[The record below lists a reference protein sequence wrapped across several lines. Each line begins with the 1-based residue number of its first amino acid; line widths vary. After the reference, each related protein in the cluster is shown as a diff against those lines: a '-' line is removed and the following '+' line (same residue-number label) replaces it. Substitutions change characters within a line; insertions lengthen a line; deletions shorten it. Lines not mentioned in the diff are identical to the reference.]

1 MTYQVYVG
9 IDVSKAKFDMAW
21 INKTNDKP
29 KTKQFTND
37 KKGINVFAKWI
48 IKQSKHPA
56 KDTLIVMEAT
66 GVYHETLAYALHEL
80 NFNIAIVNPAYSKQ
94 FSNAMGSHNKTDKQD
109 AKMLAQ
115 YAMITN
121 PQLWQPD
128 SDEVRYLKQLIA
140 RLEALEKDKQ
150 RECNRLE
157 KLKAT
162 NHDVFLLESL
172 TEMIDH
178 LDTAIAK
185 VQQKIDTHINNHPDL
200 KQGYDSLISIP
211 GIGVKTTPSL
221 LSLFQSKDFNSAS
234 QCTAFV
240 GLAPV
245 HNESGVFKGRSRIS
259 KKGSPKIRAKLYMCA
274 VVAITHNPDV
284 KALYERLLARGK
296 NSMVALTACMRKLL
310 HICYGVMK
318 HGSKFQTQVG

>member
-9 IDVSKAKFDMAW
+9 IDVSKAKFDIAW
-21 INKTNDKP
+21 INKTNDKA
-29 KTKQFTND
+29 KTKQFSND
-37 KKGINVFAKWI
+37 KKGFSVFAKWI
-48 IKQSKHPA
+48 TKQSKQQA

-66 GVYHETLAYALHEL
+66 GVYHENLAYALHKL
-80 NFNIAIVNPAYSKQ
+80 NFNIAVINPAYSKQ
-94 FSNAMGSHNKTDKQD
+94 FSGAMGNHNKTDKQD
-109 AKMLAQ
+109 AIMLAK
-115 YAMITN
+115 YAIMTN

-128 SDEVRYLKQLIA
+128 SDEVRYLKRLIA

-157 KLKAT
+157 KLKAIE
-162 NHDVFLLESL
+162 HDEFLLESI
-172 TEMIDH
+172 TEMIDN

-185 VQQKIDTHINNHPDL
+185 VQEKIDTHINNHPDL
-200 KQGYDSLISIP
+200 KQGYDNLISIP

-221 LSLFQSKDFNSAS
+221 LALFKSKDFSSAS

-245 HNESGVFKGRSRIS
+245 HNESGMFKGKSKIS
-259 KKGSPKIRAKLYMCA
+259 KKGGSKIRAKLYMCA

-284 KALYERLLARGK
+284 KAVYERLLARGK

-310 HICYGVMK
+310 HICYGVLK
-318 HGSKFQTQVG
+318 HDSKFKTQVG